1 MEKLKEKINAVVVST
16 MSNKEIVEK
25 CDMLAKEYTLKV
37 LDSLTHNGSGSFNDL
52 YLRISK
58 TRMAVQAGDI

>member
-1 MEKLKEKINAVVVST
+1 

-25 CDMLAKEYTLKV
+25 IEKVSREHTMQV
-37 LDSLTHNGSGSFNDL
+37 LDSLTHNGSGTFNDL